1 MKANDLKAKTSLP
14 LIIAPMFLVSNPDL
28 AIGACKEGAVG
39 SFPALNQLTSAGLE
53 QWLIRMNTE
62 LADLQQKNPDQK
74 IAPYAVNLIVNKTN
88 KRLEDD
94 LALCVKH
101 KVPVIITSLGIS
113 PELIKAVHSYGG
125 IVLHD
130 VTNLEH
136 AKKAA
141 AAGVDG
147 IIAVAAGAGGHAGTM
162 NPISLVREIR
172 GFYDGLLVLAGGMSS
187 GQDILAAEAMGADFA
202 YMGTRFISTN
212 ESNAFE
218 DYKKMVVDA
227 KSSDVIYTP
236 AVSGIPANFLRQS
249 LENAGY
255 KIEDAKKTDG
265 KLKPMDDHEA
275 KAWKDVWSAGHGVGV
290 ITDRPSVATLMQ
302 RLKKEY
308 AEASQKFAEKL
319 RLKQKPP
326 AP

>member
-1 MKANDLKAKTSLP
+1 
-14 LIIAPMFLVSNPDL
+14 NP
-28 AIGACKEGAVG
+28 G
-39 SFPALNQLTSAGLE
+39 
-53 QWLIRMNTE
+53 
-62 LADLQQKNPDQK
+62 QK

-88 KRLEDD
+88 KRLDED

-136 AKKAA
+136 AQKAA

-162 NPISLVREIR
+162 NPISLIREIR
-172 GFYDGLLVLAGGMSS
+172 GFYDGLLILAGGMSN

-202 YMGTRFISTN
+202 YMGTRFISTH

-218 DYKKMVVDA
+218 DYKKMVVA
-227 KSSDVIYTP
+227 
-236 AVSGIPANFLRQS
+236 
-249 LENAGY
+249 
-255 KIEDAKKTDG
+255 
-265 KLKPMDDHEA
+265 
-275 KAWKDVWSAGHGVGV
+275 
-290 ITDRPSVATLMQ
+290 
-302 RLKKEY
+302 
-308 AEASQKFAEKL
+308 
-319 RLKQKPP
+319 
-326 AP
+326 